1 MKGIAGMNTMK
12 MMTGGG
18 ITVTFDVKIG
28 SFISIF
34 LHQIMYLFND

>member
-18 ITVTFDVKIG
+18 TTIVHDLLVKSHPINNNY
-28 SFISIF
+28 
-34 LHQIMYLFND
+34 IMHLPDD